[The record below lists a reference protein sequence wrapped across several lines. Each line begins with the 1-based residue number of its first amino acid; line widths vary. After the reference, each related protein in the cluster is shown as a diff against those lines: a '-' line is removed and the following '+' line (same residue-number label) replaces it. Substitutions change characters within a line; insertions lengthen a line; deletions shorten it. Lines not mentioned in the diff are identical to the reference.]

1 MLFTSQGQ
9 SVLEKIVPCVL
20 STALGLCKI
29 KFWEQSKPELVN
41 ALFDTMCLRQ

>member
-1 MLFTSQGQ
+1 MLFTILGQ

-29 KFWEQSKPELVN
+29 KSLS
-41 ALFDTMCLRQ
+41 LRAIKARTC